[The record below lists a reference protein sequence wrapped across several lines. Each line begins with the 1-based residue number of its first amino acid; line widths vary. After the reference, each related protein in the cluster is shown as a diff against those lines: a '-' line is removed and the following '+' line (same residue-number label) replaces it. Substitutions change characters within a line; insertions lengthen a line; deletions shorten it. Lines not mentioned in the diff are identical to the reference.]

1 MDTIQDLLPNEHF
14 LNFSAAGVKLPD
26 WFGAGPK
33 SLIMGAGDLIHGG
46 MLNVQAFDMFD
57 VYFCKPWDWQGSLR
71 SNMLYLLQH
80 FNQQKLLCFID
91 IDNSEQMAKFTEL
104 FAGRF
109 QLIDGHLGHCPH
121 FSHGQLHKLLANG
134 GTAVNV
140 FESSET
146 CLSVEELDNWLNTGQ
161 FKKFRSIIL
170 TGRIH
175 HNGSLTLPAD
185 LEANLKQRCILKI
198 NSMSRDFVKLD
209 ASVQADIPNRSLHQ
223 LQQIMY
229 ILSLDASMLC
239 TLSGVMRP
247 YKRVWR
253 ADSYDEF
260 IVTKTPLVYR
270 DNDVAAYF
278 AANGNDNVINR
289 INTIKGGI
297 YADADRDFAW
307 GTQAKFNT
315 LKKYID
321 ANIV

>member
-1 MDTIQDLLPNEHF
+1 MDSIQDLLPNEHF
-14 LNFSAAGVKLPD
+14 LNFSADVKLPD
-26 WFGAGPK
+26 WFGNGSK

-46 MLNVQAFDMFD
+46 VLNVQAFDMFD

-71 SNMLYLLQH
+71 ANMLYLLTH
-80 FNQQKLLCFID
+80 FSQQKLLCFID
-91 IDNSEQMAKFTEL
+91 IDNSEQMDRFTTL

-109 QLIDGHLGHCPH
+109 HLIDGHLGHCPH
-121 FSHGQLHKLLANG
+121 FSYGQLHKLLTDG

-140 FESSET
+140 FEPSET
-146 CLSVEELDNWLNTGQ
+146 CLSVEELDNWLNTGM

-175 HNGSLTLPAD
+175 HNGSLTLPVD
-185 LEANLKQRCILKI
+185 FEATLKQRCLLKI
-198 NSMSRDFVKLD
+198 NSMPRTFVNLD
-209 ASVQADIPNRSLHQ
+209 ESVIADLPNRSLHQ

-229 ILSLDASMLC
+229 ILSLDTSMPC
-239 TLSGVMRP
+239 TLSGVMRN

-253 ADSYDEF
+253 ADSHDEF
-260 IVTKTPLVYR
+260 IVTKQPLVYR

-278 AANGNDNVINR
+278 AINGNNNVISR
-289 INTIKGGI
+289 INTIKAGI
-297 YADADRDFAW
+297 YADAERDFVW
-307 GTQAKFNT
+307 GTWAKFNT